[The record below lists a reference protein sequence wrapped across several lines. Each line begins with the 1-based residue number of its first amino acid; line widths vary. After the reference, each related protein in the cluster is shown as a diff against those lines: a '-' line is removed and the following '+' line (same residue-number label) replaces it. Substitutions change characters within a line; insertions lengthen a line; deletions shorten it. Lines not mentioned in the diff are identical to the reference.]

1 MISVS
6 TFSPSMGA
14 ALMPLPT
21 PSPAPERRQLT
32 LGKPM
37 LTRMIEVPG
46 ALFLEAVTPVRR
58 RRQLQPAARVL
69 ARLLAVTQ
77 LQWFDDQGGARPLA
91 AA

>member
-1 MISVS
+1 
-6 TFSPSMGA
+6 MGA
-14 ALMPLPT
+14 AMMPLPT

-58 RRQLQPAARVL
+58 RRQLQPAAR
-69 ARLLAVTQ
+69 LLAVTQ

>member
-6 TFSPSMGA
+6 TFSPSLGA
-14 ALMPLPT
+14 AMMPLPT

-32 LGKPM
+32 LGKPR
-37 LTRMIEVPG
+37 LTRRIEVPG

-69 ARLLAVTQ
+69 ARLLADTQ